1 VVAGHDARAPAG
13 AHAHHMEDTGCRIV
27 IELSQGEPE
36 PKGELS
42 VAGALE
48 RPFAG
53 WIGLISALE
62 AAVEGIAAPRPER
75 VKDAGPC
82 G

>member
-1 VVAGHDARAPAG
+1 
-13 AHAHHMEDTGCRIV
+13 M

-42 VAGALE
+42 VAGAPE

-62 AAVEGIAAPRPER
+62 GAIKGIANERLARDPAIARPRR
-75 VKDAGPC
+75 C
-82 G
+82 R

>member
-1 VVAGHDARAPAG
+1 
-13 AHAHHMEDTGCRIV
+13 MEETGRRIV

-42 VAGALE
+42 VAGVPD

-62 AAVEGIAAPRPER
+62 GALEWIAHDTRTGGPE
-75 VKDAGPC
+75 
-82 G
+82 

>member
-1 VVAGHDARAPAG
+1 MKV
-13 AHAHHMEDTGCRIV
+13 TGRRIV

-42 VAGALE
+42 VAGAPD

-62 AAVEGIAAPRPER
+62 GALERIAHDTRTGGPE
-75 VKDAGPC
+75 
-82 G
+82 

>member
-1 VVAGHDARAPAG
+1 
-13 AHAHHMEDTGCRIV
+13 MEETASRIV

-42 VAGALE
+42 VAGAPE

-62 AAVEGIAAPRPER
+62 QALEGIIAARPVR
-75 VKDAGPC
+75 GKDARPC
-82 G
+82 D

>member
-1 VVAGHDARAPAG
+1 
-13 AHAHHMEDTGCRIV
+13 MEETGSRIV

-42 VAGALE
+42 VAGAPD

-62 AAVEGIAAPRPER
+62 GALEWIAHDTRTGGPE
-75 VKDAGPC
+75 
-82 G
+82 

>member
-1 VVAGHDARAPAG
+1 
-13 AHAHHMEDTGCRIV
+13 MEGTGSRIV

-42 VAGALE
+42 VAGAPE

-62 AAVEGIAAPRPER
+62 QALEASPAPRPGR
-75 VKDAGPC
+75 AKGVGPC